1 MMERTEI
8 RNAEERG
15 IENGNDISVWYIWDI
30 YDKGGKRKMLSRTVL
45 KGRLVRD
52 PMLKKK
58 IVDERTVKW
67 AFYRLAVNT
76 SREYADYI
84 NCVSFGWNAEFIVR
98 HAKKGTAVIVSGRL
112 RSYAYDKL
120 SGEKVSAV
128 QLLVDTQ
135 GLCANWINGQ
145 EMEPERRMAHEQDFP
160 ELTLEDLEILE
171 ADVMHEIPEK

>member
-58 IVDERTVKW
+58 IVDERTV
-67 AFYRLAVNT
+67 
-76 SREYADYI
+76 
-84 NCVSFGWNAEFIVR
+84 GWNAEFIVR

>member
-1 MMERTEI
+1 
-8 RNAEERG
+8 
-15 IENGNDISVWYIWDI
+15 
-30 YDKGGKRKMLSRTVL
+30 MLSRTVL
-45 KGRLVRD
+45 KGSLVKD

-58 IVDERTVKW
+58 IVDERTIKW

-84 NCVSFGWNAEFIVR
+84 NCVSFGWNAEFIAR

-145 EMEPERRMAHEQDFP
+145 EMEPERLMAHEQDFP
-160 ELTLEDLEILE
+160 ELTLEDLKILE
-171 ADVMHEIPEK
+171 ADMMHEIPEK